1 MLTSTLTPPTREHGL
16 EEPTLDVAITRVW
29 ARVMSARD
37 ASCPWCGGRMQPR
50 YSAGP
55 LPVGARCHDCKASLT

>member
-1 MLTSTLTPPTREHGL
+1 MLTSTLTPPACELRL
-16 EEPTLDVAITRVW
+16 DEPTLDVAIASVW

-37 ASCPWCGGRMQPR
+37 VSCPWCGGTMQPR

-55 LPVGARCHDCKASLT
+55 LPVGARCQECKASLT